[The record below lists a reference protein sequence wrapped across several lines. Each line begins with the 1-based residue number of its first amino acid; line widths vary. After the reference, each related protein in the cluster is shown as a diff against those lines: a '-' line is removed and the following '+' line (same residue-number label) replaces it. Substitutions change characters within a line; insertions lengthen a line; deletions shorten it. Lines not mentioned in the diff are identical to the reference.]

1 MLKPKLFGILFVTAD
16 VFCILIQGSGGGI
29 SSSGGNTKMGSDL
42 TLAGIILQFLCVLAY
57 TVFLVDFCRR
67 YYYNI
72 PFRRIGYTHDRMAL
86 YDGKE
91 KLKLTLMLTMLS
103 STTLLVIIRSIYR
116 IAELSNGFQS
126 EIAKNQLL
134 FDVLD
139 GAMMLIS
146 YYITIGLHPTFL
158 QPRFYQMHNISMT
171 NQSSLK
177 SDYNL
182 V

>member
-29 SSSGGNTKMGSDL
+29 SSSGDNLKMGSNL

-72 PFRRIGYTHDRMAL
+72 PFRRIGYTDDRMGL

-103 STTLLVIIRSIYR
+103 STTILVIIRSIYR
-116 IAELSNGFQS
+116 IAELSNGFES
-126 EIAKNQLL
+126 EIAKTQVL

-146 YYITIGLHPTFL
+146 YYITIGLHPAFL
-158 QPRFYQMHNISMT
+158 QPRFYQMSNISMT
-171 NQSSLK
+171 HQSSLK